1 MYQLKL
7 KHLLFIPFFLI
18 FSISEIYAD
27 HISVYGDDSTGRIPD
42 TGLTKCYDNE
52 KEIPCPNPGEDFYG
66 QDANYN
72 INPQSFSK
80 LDAQA
85 NELPYSATEWTM
97 VRDNVTGLIWEVKT
111 DDGSIHDKDNKYTWY
126 DSNPETNGGYTGTNG
141 DGTDTED
148 FIKSLNESNYGGF
161 SDWRL
166 PSLKELVT
174 IVHNGEINP
183 ATNKSY
189 FPKIRSEFYW
199 SSTSR
204 VLNTGY
210 AWGVYFYYGD
220 ARNRDKDSS
229 YYVRAVRGGQCRSF
243 DHSVNLVI
251 NTDETVTDTFTGLMW
266 QKESTETRMTWQNAI
281 EYCEN
286 MSLSDYND
294 WRLPTMHELRSIV
307 NYLKYYP
314 AMNQDFFSGILSS
327 FYWSSTSN
335 ANFTGNAW
343 GVQFYNGINN
353 NYAKDSSNY
362 VRAVR
367 GGQNRLFDHLVIGS
381 PEQASK
387 WQPGDKMPI
396 KWDTQNIQGNV
407 NISISREGGKTDT
420 FIPIASNTPNDGEF
434 EWTVTQQASV
444 NCMLKIEP
452 VNEPDKGTSQGLFSI
467 TATQPPLTVCS
478 SNCDYTSIQLAI
490 EGATLRDKV
499 LVSDGTY
506 VENINFKGKNIT
518 IQSENGPEKTI
529 IQANLSNSVITF
541 NFSEHNAAILKGFTI
556 KSGISANGG
565 GIYIS
570 GASPV
575 ISECIISNNNA
586 DNKGG
591 GVYCENALP
600 KFVNCIFHNN
610 TAETGHALYLYRSSP
625 EIINCTISQ
634 NGYPIGEGIV
644 IYDAIS
650 SPVIL
655 NSILWNNGDE
665 IILQNNAT
673 VTVEYSNIEGGYS
686 GIGNIQN
693 DPLFIDA
700 DHNNFHILYASPCVN
715 SATNVNAPNIDID
728 YQERP
733 IDEQFDIGADEASK
747 NTKPVA
753 NFSTN
758 SINGTEP
765 LEIIFENLTASQ
777 EGIIT
782 NTWNFGD
789 GITSTVQSP
798 THSYTQEGIFTV
810 TLTVYEADGDTDT
823 TSLTITVLDTDPIA
837 NFTANQTTGFA
848 PINVQFTNLS
858 TSYDGFESH
867 WSFGD
872 GTISNELNPLHAFS
886 SGDYTVTLT
895 VTEPDGDTS
904 TKMISNMIQVYAIRE
919 ICASGC
925 EYTSIQMAVN
935 ESRSGDRISVKP
947 GTYSD
952 TLDFQGKAIRIESTN
967 GSNVTTIDAEN
978 NDAVVR
984 FANQE
989 TNASIL
995 KGFTLK
1001 NGLSD
1006 FGGGIFVDNAAPV
1019 IENCRIIHNQAGSGG
1034 GLYLTNGASPKL
1046 SNCAVNDNIASN
1058 GAGVFIDHSNIL
1070 FSQTT
1075 INFNIAAQNGGGMYL
1090 VHSSPDM
1097 DRIIIQGNHA
1107 IRGAGIYMTQNSL
1120 PKITRSQLS
1129 ENSASE
1135 SGGGACVMQQSGLN
1149 IVNSLIFGNSANF
1162 DGGGFY
1168 VKEAELQMHSSSLV
1182 HQYASFGRSV
1192 FADAASLT
1200 ISNSILWNNGEE
1212 IEDYDSHVAV
1222 DHSDIQMADG
1232 IFPGEGNINADPNFR
1247 DSLSDFRLNSSSPC
1261 IDAGTATHAPTTD
1274 LSGKIRPSGDAPD
1287 MGAYEWNNREPSA
1300 SFYARN
1306 TTVYSGI
1313 TVEFRDRS
1321 YSYDGIQSWQWDFG
1335 DGTENDSQHPIHTYE
1350 TPGIYTVKLTIHESD
1365 GDTDTFTRYGYI
1377 TIKGEEPTADF
1388 YANPRTGFGSL
1399 EAQFTD
1405 RSVSPQSEI
1414 VKWLWEFGD
1423 GQTSTERNPIHH
1435 YTTHGKYTVKL
1446 AVTNAAG
1453 AEHSISRYHYIQI
1466 QDTQPKANFS
1476 AYPLYG
1482 QKALTVRFYNR
1493 SSSFYDITNWHWD
1506 FGDGET
1512 SAESNPT
1519 HSYTHSGYYSVTLE
1533 VISAGGTSETFRNNY
1548 IHVFES
1554 VETFYVNVSGGQ
1566 DQYTSIQSAI
1576 DVSNMGDTIIVAPGT
1591 YYETIDYKGKGI
1603 TIKSSQG
1610 AEKTIIDA
1618 NNIDAAVKCI
1628 NGEDSGAVLRGF
1640 SVTNGFAMNGGGIYI
1655 SGASSPTIIDCIV
1668 FNNQAQKEGGGIVAA
1683 YSSMPMIID
1692 CEIKQNTA
1700 RNGAGIA
1707 CLNSSSASFRN
1718 TNIIENQALKNG
1730 GGVYVYYGSLP
1741 DIQSCDISNNMA
1753 QSRGGGVYGFGAA
1766 PKLVASHV
1774 NHNTA
1779 ENGGGIMLH
1788 DALFPLIEETM
1799 IRENTATT
1807 GGALYLLDTSSP
1819 EIQNS
1824 LIADNQATY
1833 GGGLYVREVSTA
1845 LINYSTFANNRA
1857 YSEGAGIYGS
1867 DVTEFTFRNGILW
1880 QDGNEIVLGES
1891 DVPIVEFSNVRQLEG
1906 IFSGVGN
1913 INQDP
1918 IFAGPKDYHLGL
1930 GSPCKNMGN
1939 AIHAPA
1945 RDIAG
1950 VKRPV
1955 GSGFDIG
1962 AYEELN
1968 VPPVTNGKSV
1978 TTNEDRSITIQLI
1991 AEDDDDDPLTYVI
2004 VDQPE
2009 NGIIS
2014 GEGANVTYKPK
2025 ANYSGSDYFRF
2036 KTNDSYYD
2044 SNISRVNI
2052 TIIAIAD
2059 APVLNLSPTTQG
2071 NEDTEIPIPVNTV
2084 LSDTDGSE
2092 VSSPLIIW
2100 NVPEQATLSQ
2110 GIKNPDGSYTLTT
2123 DQLSGLSLLAALHG
2137 SDDIT
2142 LTVQVTATETAN
2154 SDSATITKL
2163 IHVDIIPVADK
2174 PELVVTPNAAGNE
2187 DTAIPLIISPP
2198 SLVDQDQSEILSDIT
2213 LFNIPD
2219 HVVLTN
2225 GTQNA
2230 DGTWTLTSTQL
2241 TSLNLTPGQHIAD
2254 DFTLTVSV
2262 TATETENSDS
2272 ATTTQTISV
2281 DIIPVA
2287 DIPSWVVSP
2296 ETFGNEDTAIP
2307 LTIAKPSLVDQDQ
2320 SEILSLITVSK
2331 IPDHVVLSAGTKNLD
2346 GTWTLTSE
2354 QLSSLSLTPGKHIA
2368 DDFTFEVHVTA
2379 TETENSDA
2387 ATATRSISVDIIPV
2401 ADKPTLVVTPITS
2414 GNEDTA
2420 IPLTIEL
2427 PSLVDQDQSEI
2438 LSNIT
2443 LFQIPDHAVLS
2454 AGIKNDDNTWTLSPD
2469 QLTSLTL
2476 TPGEHIADDFI
2487 LTASITATETENS
2500 DFATTTQTISVDIIP
2515 VADKP
2520 TLVVTPDASGNE
2532 DTDIQLIISPPSLVD
2547 QDQSEVLSH
2556 ITLFQIPDHAV
2567 LSAGTKNDD
2576 ASWTLTSEQLASLSL
2591 TPGKHIADDFTFEVS
2606 VTATETENSVTATTT
2621 QTISVDIIPVADKPN
2636 LVVTPN
2642 TSGNEDTAIPVTIE
2656 LPSLVDQDESEV
2668 LSGITLL
2675 NTPDHIVFSAGTKND
2690 DGSWTLTS
2698 EQLSSLSLTPGKH
2711 IADDFT
2717 FEVQVTA
2724 TETENSDAA
2733 TATRSISVDVIPV
2746 ADKPTLVVTPNTSG
2760 NEDTAIPLTI
2770 ELPSLVDKDQSE
2782 ILSNITLFQI
2792 PDHVVL
2798 SAGIKNDDN
2807 TWTLSPD
2814 QLTSL
2819 TLTPGEHIADD
2830 FILTASITATET
2842 ENSDSATTTQTISVD
2857 IIPVADKPTLVVT
2870 PKASGNEDTDI
2881 QLIISPPSLVDQ
2893 DQSEV
2898 LSNITLFQIPDHV
2911 VLSAGLKNDD
2921 GSWTLTSDQLA
2932 SLSLTPGEHIAD
2944 DFTFEVSVTATETEN
2959 SVSATTTQTISV
2971 DIIPVAD
2978 KPTLVVTPNISGNED
2993 TAIQIT
2999 IEQPSLKD
3007 QDQSEVLS
3015 DITLSEIPD
3024 HIVFSAGT
3032 KNDDGSWTL
3041 TSEHLLSLS
3050 LTPGNHIA
3058 DDFTFEVRVTAT
3070 ETENSDSATATQTIS
3085 VDVIPV
3091 ADNPTLVVT
3100 PTTSGNEDTA
3110 IPLTI
3115 ELPSLVDKD
3124 QSEILSNITLFQI
3137 PDHVVLSAGI
3147 KNDDNTWTLSPDQLT
3162 SLTLTPGEHIADD
3175 FILTASITATETE
3188 NSDSATTT
3196 QTISVDIIPVAD
3208 KPTLVVTPK
3217 ASGNEDT
3224 DIQLIISPPSLVD
3237 QDQSEVLSNITLF
3250 QIPDHVVLSAGLKN
3264 DDGSWTLTS
3273 DQLASL
3279 SLTPGEH
3286 IADDFT
3292 FEVSVTATETEN
3304 SVSATTTQTISVDI
3318 IPVADKPTLVVT
3330 PNISGNE
3337 DTAIQITIEQPSLKD
3352 QDQSEVLSDITL
3364 SEIPDHVMLSAGIK
3378 NDGGTW
3384 TLTTEQLDSLTLT
3397 PGKNIADDF
3406 TFKVS
3411 ITATETENSDSET
3424 ITQIISV
3431 NVIPVADKP
3440 NLVVTPNASGNED
3453 TPVQLTI
3460 APPTLLDQD
3469 QSEVLSDI
3477 TISQIPDHA
3486 VLSAGTKN
3494 ADGSW
3499 TLTTEQLTSLTITP
3513 GLNETNDFVLIAG
3526 VTSTETENSDAAVTT
3541 KTIAVDI
3548 IPVNDLP
3555 TISNIND
3562 QTTKENTPT
3571 SPIQFT
3577 IGDVETEAEK
3587 LILDINSSNNE
3598 LISKS
3603 RIVLKGTGIERS
3615 VILLPE
3621 PLKYGLSTINISV
3634 KDEQNGSSET
3644 SFVLTVE
3651 NVVRPG
3657 DFNDDGLIEL
3667 MDSQIAL
3674 NIIAGYNEGIFYI
3687 EADVN
3692 GNKKVDL
3699 IDVIYI
3705 QQYINNLPGI
3715 HDPNNDKNID
3725 LKDVI
3730 ILLQYLTDISNK
3742 SVYPE
3747 VYHDVFLSID
3757 QVIYILNQVK

>member
-7 KHLLFIPFFLI
+7 KHLLLIPFFLI

-27 HISVYGDDSTGRIPD
+27 HISVYGDDSTGRVPD
-42 TGLTKCYDNE
+42 TGQTKCYDNDN
-52 KEIPCPNPGEDFYG
+52 EIPCPNPGEDFYG

-97 VRDNVTGLIWEVKT
+97 VRDNISGLIWEVKT

-141 DGTDTED
+141 NGTDTED

-166 PSLKELVT
+166 PSLKELVS
-174 IVHNGEINP
+174 IVYYGKRNP
-183 ATNKSY
+183 ATNESY
-189 FPKIRSEFYW
+189 FPKIMSAFYW
-199 SSTSR
+199 SSTSYA
-204 VLNTGY
+204 NDTGL
-210 AWGVYFYYGD
+210 AWGVYFSNGYG
-220 ARNRDKDSS
+220 NRSAKDSS
-229 YYVRAVRGGQCRSF
+229 YFVRAVRGGQCRSF

-307 NYLKYYP
+307 NYLKYNP
-314 AMNQDFFSGILSS
+314 AMDQDFFSGILSA

-335 ANFTGNAW
+335 ANDTGRAW
-343 GVQFYNGINN
+343 GVNFFNGSDRY
-353 NYAKDSSNY
+353 YAKDSSY
-362 VRAVR
+362 FVRAVR
-367 GGQNRLFDHLVIGS
+367 GGQNRLFGHFVIGS

-387 WQPGDKMPI
+387 WQSGDKMPI

-467 TATQPPLTVCS
+467 TATQQQTPVLSYAAVPSIVNGDFHSLALTEEGSVWAWGRNDYGQLGNSSTSNENIPVQVKDLNDITAIAAGRFHSMGLKQDGTVWAWGGNNSGQLGDSSTSEQRIPVQVKNLNDVTAIAAGRSHSLALKKDGTVWAWGYNAYGQLGDSSTSSKSMPVQVKDLNHVIAIAAGRYHSLALNQDGSVWTWGSNEYGQLGNSSTSNKSIPVQVKDLNHVIAIVSGEYHSLALKQDGSVWAWGFNSNGQLGDSSTSNKSIPVQVKDLTNDVIDIAVGVAHSLALKQDGSVWAWGSNEYGQRGDSNTPDKSTPVQVKDLINVIDISAGGDHSLALKHDGYVWAWGSNEYGQLGDSSTPNKSTPVQVRDLNYVINIAAGTFHSLALKRNGTVWAWGYNEYGQVGDSSTSDKMVPVHVKDLNIPVHELNIINAIAAGGWHSLALKLDSTVWAWGRNNYGQLGDSSTSNKTIPEQVKDLKSVAAIAAGSQHSLALRYDGTVWAWGNNGSGQLGNSSNSNTNIPVQVKDLNDVADIAAGTYFSLALKQDGTVWAWGRNNYGQLGDSSTTNRSLPVQVKDLNDVTDIAAGGPHSLALKQDGTVWAWGFNMLGQLGDSSTSNKNIPVQVNDLNDVTKIAAGKYNSLALKQDGSVWAWGDNYGNTPGQINNLSNVNNFVAGWEHTLILKEDGTVWGMGSNSSGQLGIGFSITQTKGPDGQGNLKLFHPPLTVCS

-490 EGATLRDKV
+490 ESASLTDKV

-506 VENINFKGKNIT
+506 VENINFKGKNIS
-518 IQSENGPEKTI
+518 IQSVNGPEKTI
-529 IQANLSNSVITF
+529 IQGNTSNSIITF
-541 NFSEHNAAILKGFTI
+541 NTSEQHSAILKGFTI

-591 GVYCENALP
+591 GVYCENASP
-600 KFVNCIFHNN
+600 KFINCIFHNN
-610 TAETGHALYLYRSSP
+610 TAENGHALYLYRSSP
-625 EIINCTISQ
+625 EIINCTISK

-644 IYDAIS
+644 IYDVVS
-650 SPVIL
+650 SPVII

-673 VTVEYSNIEGGYS
+673 VTVEYSDIEGGYP
-686 GIGNIQN
+686 GTGNIQS
-693 DPLFIDA
+693 DPLFIGA
-700 DHNNFHILYASPCVN
+700 DQNNFHLLPASPCLN
-715 SATNVNAPNIDID
+715 AATNVNAATIDID

-733 IDEQFDIGADEASK
+733 MNDHIDIGADEAFK

-753 NFSTN
+753 NLSTN
-758 SINGTEP
+758 IIDGIEP
-765 LEIIFENLTASQ
+765 LEIMFENLSTSQ
-777 EGIIT
+777 EGIIINIWNFGDSITSTTLNPTYSYTQQGIFTVSLTVYEEDGDTDTKSLTISVQDSNPTAKFST
-782 NTWNFGD
+782 NQTTGLEPLEIQFTNQSISYDGIETTWNFGN
-789 GITSTVQSP
+789 GITSTVQNP
-798 THSYTQEGIFTV
+798 THSYTQEGIFIV
-810 TLTVYEADGDTDT
+810 TLTAYEADGDTDT

-837 NFTANQTTGFA
+837 NFSANQTTGFA
-848 PINVQFTNLS
+848 PLNVQFTNSS

-867 WSFGD
+867 WNFGD
-872 GTISNELNPLHAFS
+872 GTTSTELNPLHAFS

-935 ESRSGDRISVKP
+935 DSRSGDRISVKP

-967 GSNVTTIDAEN
+967 GSNVTTIDAGN

-984 FANQE
+984 FAHQE

-1006 FGGGIFVDNAAPV
+1006 FGGGIFMDNAAPV

-1107 IRGAGIYMTQNSL
+1107 VRGAGIYMTQNSL
-1120 PKITRSQLS
+1120 PQITRSQLS

-1168 VKEAELQMHSSSLV
+1168 VKEAELQIHSSSLV

-1192 FADAASLT
+1192 FADASSLT

-1212 IEDYDSHVAV
+1212 IEEYDSHVTV

-1232 IFPGEGNINADPNFR
+1232 IFPGEGNINEVPDFR
-1247 DSLSDFRLNSSSPC
+1247 DPLSDFRLNSSSPC
-1261 IDAGTATHAPTTD
+1261 IDAGTSTHAPTTD

-1335 DGTENDSQHPIHTYE
+1335 DGTEDNSQHPIHTYE

-1435 YTTHGKYTVKL
+1435 YTTHGTYTVKL

-1466 QDTQPKANFS
+1466 QDTQPKASFS

-1668 FNNQAQKEGGGIVAA
+1668 FNNQAQKEGGGIAAA

-1718 TNIIENQALKNG
+1718 TSIIENQALKNG

-1978 TTNEDRSITIQLI
+1978 TTNEDRSITFQLI

-2009 NGIIS
+2009 NGIIT
-2014 GEGANVTYKPK
+2014 GEGANITYKPK
-2025 ANYSGSDYFRF
+2025 ANYSGSDHFKF

-2044 SNISRVNI
+2044 SNISTVSI

-2092 VSSPLIIW
+2092 VSSPVIIW
-2100 NVPEQATLSQ
+2100 DVPELATLSQ

-2123 DQLSGLSLLAALHG
+2123 DQLSGLSLLPALHA

-2219 HVVLTN
+2219 HVVLST

-2320 SEILSLITVSK
+2320 SEILSLITVSQ
-2331 IPDHVVLSAGTKNLD
+2331 IPDHAVLSAGTKNPD

-2401 ADKPTLVVTPITS
+2401 ADKPSLVVTPITS
-2414 GNEDTA
+2414 GNEDTE

-2427 PSLVDQDQSEI
+2427 PSLVDKDQSEI

-2476 TPGEHIADDFI
+2476 A
-2487 LTASITATETENS
+2487 
-2500 DFATTTQTISVDIIP
+2500 
-2515 VADKP
+2515 
-2520 TLVVTPDASGNE
+2520 
-2532 DTDIQLIISPPSLVD
+2532 
-2547 QDQSEVLSH
+2547 
-2556 ITLFQIPDHAV
+2556 
-2567 LSAGTKNDD
+2567 
-2576 ASWTLTSEQLASLSL
+2576 
-2591 TPGKHIADDFTFEVS
+2591 
-2606 VTATETENSVTATTT
+2606 
-2621 QTISVDIIPVADKPN
+2621 
-2636 LVVTPN
+2636 
-2642 TSGNEDTAIPVTIE
+2642 
-2656 LPSLVDQDESEV
+2656 
-2668 LSGITLL
+2668 
-2675 NTPDHIVFSAGTKND
+2675 
-2690 DGSWTLTS
+2690 
-2698 EQLSSLSLTPGKH
+2698 
-2711 IADDFT
+2711 
-2717 FEVQVTA
+2717 
-2724 TETENSDAA
+2724 
-2733 TATRSISVDVIPV
+2733 
-2746 ADKPTLVVTPNTSG
+2746 
-2760 NEDTAIPLTI
+2760 
-2770 ELPSLVDKDQSE
+2770 
-2782 ILSNITLFQI
+2782 
-2792 PDHVVL
+2792 
-2798 SAGIKNDDN
+2798 
-2807 TWTLSPD
+2807 
-2814 QLTSL
+2814 
-2819 TLTPGEHIADD
+2819 PGEHIADD

-2870 PKASGNEDTDI
+2870 PDASGNEDTDI
-2881 QLIISPPSLVDQ
+2881 QL
-2893 DQSEV
+2893 
-2898 LSNITLFQIPDHV
+2898 
-2911 VLSAGLKNDD
+2911 
-2921 GSWTLTSDQLA
+2921 
-2932 SLSLTPGEHIAD
+2932 
-2944 DFTFEVSVTATETEN
+2944 
-2959 SVSATTTQTISV
+2959 
-2971 DIIPVAD
+2971 
-2978 KPTLVVTPNISGNED
+2978 
-2993 TAIQIT
+2993 
-2999 IEQPSLKD
+2999 
-3007 QDQSEVLS
+3007 
-3015 DITLSEIPD
+3015 
-3024 HIVFSAGT
+3024 
-3032 KNDDGSWTL
+3032 
-3041 TSEHLLSLS
+3041 
-3050 LTPGNHIA
+3050 
-3058 DDFTFEVRVTAT
+3058 
-3070 ETENSDSATATQTIS
+3070 
-3085 VDVIPV
+3085 
-3091 ADNPTLVVT
+3091 
-3100 PTTSGNEDTA
+3100 
-3110 IPLTI
+3110 
-3115 ELPSLVDKD
+3115 
-3124 QSEILSNITLFQI
+3124 
-3137 PDHVVLSAGI
+3137 
-3147 KNDDNTWTLSPDQLT
+3147 
-3162 SLTLTPGEHIADD
+3162 
-3175 FILTASITATETE
+3175 
-3188 NSDSATTT
+3188 
-3196 QTISVDIIPVAD
+3196 
-3208 KPTLVVTPK
+3208 
-3217 ASGNEDT
+3217 
-3224 DIQLIISPPSLVD
+3224 
-3237 QDQSEVLSNITLF
+3237 
-3250 QIPDHVVLSAGLKN
+3250 
-3264 DDGSWTLTS
+3264 
-3273 DQLASL
+3273 
-3279 SLTPGEH
+3279 
-3286 IADDFT
+3286 
-3292 FEVSVTATETEN
+3292 
-3304 SVSATTTQTISVDI
+3304 
-3318 IPVADKPTLVVT
+3318 
-3330 PNISGNE
+3330 
-3337 DTAIQITIEQPSLKD
+3337 TIEQPSLKD

-3424 ITQIISV
+3424 TTQIISV

-3460 APPTLLDQD
+3460 APPTLVDQD

-3477 TISQIPDHA
+3477 TVSQIPDHA

-3513 GLNETNDFVLIAG
+3513 GLNETTDFVLIAG

-3598 LISKS
+3598 LISQS
-3603 RIVLKGTGIERS
+3603 RIVLKGTGMERS

-3621 PLKYGLSTINISV
+3621 PHKYGLSTINISV
-3634 KDEQNGSSET
+3634 KDELNGSSET
-3644 SFVLTVE
+3644 SFVLTVQ

-3674 NIIAGYNEGIFYI
+3674 NILAGYDEGIFYI

-3699 IDVIYI
+3699 IDVIFI
-3705 QQYINNLPGI
+3705 QQYLNNLPGI

-3742 SVYPE
+3742 SIYPE

>member
-161 SDWRL
+161 SDWRF
-166 PSLKELVT
+166 PSLKELVS
-174 IVHNGEINP
+174 IVHYGKRNP
-183 ATNKSY
+183 ATNESY
-189 FPKIRSEFYW
+189 FPKIMSAFYW
-199 SSTSR
+199 SSTSYAYR
-204 VLNTGY
+204 TGY
-210 AWGVYFYYGD
+210 AWGVHFDYGYD
-220 ARNRDKDSS
+220 DRYAKDSS
-229 YYVRAVRGGQCRSF
+229 YFVRAVRGGQCRSF

-307 NYLKYYP
+307 NYLKYNP
-314 AMNQDFFSGILSS
+314 AMDQDFFSGILSAR
-327 FYWSSTSN
+327 YWSSTSY
-335 ANFTGNAW
+335 ANYTGRAW
-343 GVQFYNGINN
+343 GVYF
-353 NYAKDSSNY
+353 NYGYDRYSAKDSSYY

-367 GGQNRLFDHLVIGS
+367 GGQNRLFGHLVIGS

-387 WQPGDKMPI
+387 WQSGDKMPI
-396 KWDTQNIQGNV
+396 KWDTQNIAGDV

-529 IQANLSNSVITF
+529 IQANISNSVITF
-541 NFSEHNAAILKGFTI
+541 NSSEHNAAILKGFTI
-556 KSGISANGG
+556 KSGISSNGG

-591 GVYCENALP
+591 GIYCENASP

-610 TAETGHALYLYRSSP
+610 TAENGHALYLYRSSA
-625 EIINCTISQ
+625 EIINCTITK
-634 NGYPIGEGIV
+634 NGYPVGEGIV

-673 VTVEYSNIEGGYS
+673 VTVEYSNIEGGFA
-686 GIGNIQN
+686 GTGNIQS
-693 DPLFIDA
+693 DPLFIDT
-700 DHNNFHILYASPCVN
+700 DQNDFHLLPASPCLN
-715 SATNVNAPNIDID
+715 AATNVNAATIDID

-733 IDEQFDIGADEASK
+733 MNDHIDIGADEAFK

-753 NFSTN
+753 NLSTN
-758 SINGTEP
+758 IIDGIEP
-765 LEIIFENLTASQ
+765 LEIMFENLSTSQ
-777 EGIIT
+777 EGIII
-782 NTWNFGD
+782 NIWNFGD
-789 GITSTVQSP
+789 SITSTTLNPTYSYTQQGIFTVSLTVYEEDGDTDTKSLTISVQDSNPTAKFSTNQTTGLEPLEIQFTNQSISYDGIETIWNFGNGITSTVQSP

-837 NFTANQTTGFA
+837 NFSANQTTGFA
-848 PINVQFTNLS
+848 PLNVQFTNSS

-867 WSFGD
+867 WNFGD
-872 GTISNELNPLHAFS
+872 GTTSNELNPLHAFS

-935 ESRSGDRISVKP
+935 DSRSGDRISVKP

-967 GSNVTTIDAEN
+967 GSNVTTIDAGN
-978 NDAVVR
+978 SDAVVR
-984 FANQE
+984 FAHQE

-1168 VKEAELQMHSSSLV
+1168 VKEAELQIHSSSLV
-1182 HQYASFGRSV
+1182 HQYASFGLSV
-1192 FADAASLT
+1192 FADTASLT

-1212 IEDYDSHVAV
+1212 IEEYDSHIAV

-1232 IFPGEGNINADPNFR
+1232 IFPGEGNINEVPDFR

-1261 IDAGTATHAPTTD
+1261 IDTGTSIHAPTTD

-1313 TVEFRDRS
+1313 TVEFRDQS

-1335 DGTENDSQHPIHTYE
+1335 DGNEDDSQHPIHTYE

-1493 SSSFYDITNWHWD
+1493 SSSFYDITDWHWD

-1519 HSYTHSGYYSVTLE
+1519 HTYTHSGYYSVTLE

-1668 FNNQAQKEGGGIVAA
+1668 FNNQAQKEGGGIAAA

-1718 TNIIENQALKNG
+1718 TSIIENQALKNG

-1880 QDGNEIVLGES
+1880 QDGNEIVLGET
-1891 DVPIVEFSNVRQLEG
+1891 DVPIVEYSNVRQLEG

-1939 AIHAPA
+1939 AAHAPA

-1968 VPPVTNGKSV
+1968 VPPVTNGKSL
-1978 TTNEDRSITIQLI
+1978 TTNEDRSIKIQLI

-2004 VDQPE
+2004 VEEPHH
-2009 NGIIS
+2009 GIIT
-2014 GEGANVTYKPK
+2014 GDGASITYKPK

-2059 APVLNLSPTTQG
+2059 APVLNLSPTTKG

-2110 GIKNPDGSYTLTT
+2110 GIKNSDGSYTLTT
-2123 DQLSGLSLLAALHG
+2123 DQLSGLSLLPALHG

-2219 HVVLTN
+2219 HVVLST

-2241 TSLNLTPGQHIAD
+2241 TSLSLTPGQHIAD

-2262 TATETENSDS
+2262 TATETENSDA

-2287 DIPSWVVSP
+2287 DTPSWVVSP

-2307 LTIAKPSLVDQDQ
+2307 LTIAKPSLIDQDQ
-2320 SEILSLITVSK
+2320 SEILSLITVSQ
-2331 IPDHVVLSAGTKNLD
+2331 IPDHAVLSAGTKNPD

-2387 ATATRSISVDIIPV
+2387 ATVTKSISVDIIPV
-2401 ADKPTLVVTPITS
+2401 ADKPTLVVTPITY
-2414 GNEDTA
+2414 GNEDTE

-2438 LSNIT
+2438 LSNIK
-2443 LFQIPDHAVLS
+2443 LLHIPDHVVLS

-2469 QLTSLTL
+2469 QLTLLTL

-2500 DFATTTQTISVDIIP
+2500 DSATTTQTISVDIIP

-2547 QDQSEVLSH
+2547 QDQSEVLSK
-2556 ITLFQIPDHAV
+2556 ITLFQIPDHVV
-2567 LSAGTKNDD
+2567 LSAGTKNVDGSWTLESEQLVSLSLTPGEHNADD
-2576 ASWTLTSEQLASLSL
+2576 FTFEVSVTATETENSVTATTTQTIAVNIIPVADKPTLVVTPNTSGNEDTAIPVTIELPSLVDQDESEVLSDITLLNTPDHIVFSAGTKNDDGSWTLTSEQLLSLSLTPGNHIADDFTFEVSVTATETENSDSSTATQTISVDVIPVADNPTLVVTPTTSGNEDTAIPLTIELPSLVDQDQSEILSDITLFQIPGHAVLSAGIKNDDNTWTLTPDQLTSLTLTPGEHIADDFILTASITATETENSDSATTTQTISVDIIPVADKPTLVVSSKASGNEDTDIQLIISPPSLVDEDQSEVLSNISLLQIPDHVVLSAGLKNDDGSWTLSSDQLASLSL

-2770 ELPSLVDKDQSE
+2770 ELPSLADKDQSE
-2782 ILSNITLFQI
+2782 ILSDITLFHL

-2798 SAGIKNDDN
+2798 SAGTKN
-2807 TWTLSPD
+2807 
-2814 QLTSL
+2814 
-2819 TLTPGEHIADD
+2819 G
-2830 FILTASITATET
+2830 
-2842 ENSDSATTTQTISVD
+2842 D
-2857 IIPVADKPTLVVT
+2857 I
-2870 PKASGNEDTDI
+2870 
-2881 QLIISPPSLVDQ
+2881 
-2893 DQSEV
+2893 
-2898 LSNITLFQIPDHV
+2898 
-2911 VLSAGLKNDD
+2911 
-2921 GSWTLTSDQLA
+2921 WTLTSDQLE
-2932 SLSLTPGEHIAD
+2932 SLTLTPGEHIAD

-2959 SVSATTTQTISV
+2959 SDTATATQTISF

-2978 KPTLVVTPNISGNED
+2978 KPTLVVKPN
-2993 TAIQIT
+2993 
-2999 IEQPSLKD
+2999 
-3007 QDQSEVLS
+3007 
-3015 DITLSEIPD
+3015 
-3024 HIVFSAGT
+3024 
-3032 KNDDGSWTL
+3032 
-3041 TSEHLLSLS
+3041 
-3050 LTPGNHIA
+3050 
-3058 DDFTFEVRVTAT
+3058 
-3070 ETENSDSATATQTIS
+3070 
-3085 VDVIPV
+3085 
-3091 ADNPTLVVT
+3091 
-3100 PTTSGNEDTA
+3100 
-3110 IPLTI
+3110 
-3115 ELPSLVDKD
+3115 
-3124 QSEILSNITLFQI
+3124 
-3137 PDHVVLSAGI
+3137 
-3147 KNDDNTWTLSPDQLT
+3147 
-3162 SLTLTPGEHIADD
+3162 
-3175 FILTASITATETE
+3175 
-3188 NSDSATTT
+3188 
-3196 QTISVDIIPVAD
+3196 
-3208 KPTLVVTPK
+3208 

-3224 DIQLIISPPSLVD
+3224 PIQLTIEQPLLID
-3237 QDQSEVLSNITLF
+3237 QDQSEVLSNITLLKA
-3250 QIPDHVVLSAGLKN
+3250 PDHIVFSAGTKN
-3264 DDGSWTLTS
+3264 ADGSWTLTPE
-3273 DQLASL
+3273 QLLSL
-3279 SLTPGEH
+3279 SLTPGNH
-3286 IADDFT
+3286 VSDDFT
-3292 FEVSVTATETEN
+3292 FEVSITATETEN
-3304 SVSATTTQTISVDI
+3304 RDSATATQAILVDI
-3318 IPVADKPTLVVT
+3318 IPVADKPTFVVT
-3330 PNISGNE
+3330 PNTSGNE
-3337 DTAIQITIEQPSLKD
+3337 DTNIPLTIELPLLVD
-3352 QDQSEVLSDITL
+3352 QDQSEILSDITL
-3364 SEIPDHVMLSAGIK
+3364 
-3378 NDGGTW
+3378 
-3384 TLTTEQLDSLTLT
+3384 
-3397 PGKNIADDF
+3397 
-3406 TFKVS
+3406 
-3411 ITATETENSDSET
+3411 
-3424 ITQIISV
+3424 
-3431 NVIPVADKP
+3431 
-3440 NLVVTPNASGNED
+3440 
-3453 TPVQLTI
+3453 
-3460 APPTLLDQD
+3460 
-3469 QSEVLSDI
+3469 
-3477 TISQIPDHA
+3477 SQIPDHA

-3499 TLTTEQLTSLTITP
+3499 SLTTEQLTSLTITP

-3526 VTSTETENSDAAVTT
+3526 VTSTETENSDAAITT

-3598 LISKS
+3598 LISQSK
-3603 RIVLKGTGIERS
+3603 IVLKGTGMERS

-3621 PLKYGLSTINISV
+3621 PRKYGLSTINISV
-3634 KDEQNGSSET
+3634 KDELNGSSET
-3644 SFVLTVE
+3644 SFVLTVQ

-3674 NIIAGYNEGIFYI
+3674 NILAGYNEGIFYI

-3699 IDVIYI
+3699 IDVIFI
-3705 QQYINNLPGI
+3705 QQYLNNLPGI

-3742 SVYPE
+3742 SIYPE